1 MTATWNDPEFGEVC
15 KLDVTESYRRQRGR
29 KQARKQARQ
38 QKREMDEMTNE
49 KNYSALK
56 GIDLFRWKVSR
67 LTQMAIETLP
77 FDEQQAIADNPG
89 VSYTVKDHVVEFRA
103 AAFPDRILVQA
114 DADWILDD
122 CDPSGPELEYVPSAD
137 EIPDTIAELTD

>member
-1 MTATWNDPEFGEVC
+1 MTAATIPWLPGQLPEFEPTH
-15 KLDVTESYRRQRGR
+15 LITITEDRT
-29 KQARKQARQ
+29 
-38 QKREMDEMTNE
+38 MTTD
-49 KNYSALK
+49 NYSALK

-67 LTQMAIETLP
+67 LTQMAIELLP

-89 VSYTVKDHVVEFRA
+89 VSYTVKDHVVEFRT
-103 AAFPDRILVQA
+103 AAFPDRVLVMA

-122 CDPSGPELEYVPSAD
+122 CDPSGPELEFVPSAD